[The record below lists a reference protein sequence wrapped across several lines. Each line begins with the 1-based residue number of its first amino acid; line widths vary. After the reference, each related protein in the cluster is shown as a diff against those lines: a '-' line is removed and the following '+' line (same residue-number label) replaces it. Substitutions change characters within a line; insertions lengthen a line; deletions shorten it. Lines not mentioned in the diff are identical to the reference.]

1 MEEELFDFLSQ
12 RRTAAEADTVYEC
25 TLPEVTDVHT
35 VQNGTKG
42 VQQPPVDSPFS
53 HIDFRTTSL
62 DKNYLTQIYTELLE
76 MVFYPDTVD
85 TTVQNVL
92 ECIRINIQNH
102 SSDNRNVALWKAKLV
117 IVLLYKLLPNKV
129 ILQPLHRYFF
139 LRLLVC

>member
-1 MEEELFDFLSQ
+1 
-12 RRTAAEADTVYEC
+12 
-25 TLPEVTDVHT
+25 
-35 VQNGTKG
+35 
-42 VQQPPVDSPFS
+42 
-53 HIDFRTTSL
+53 
-62 DKNYLTQIYTELLE
+62 

-117 IVLLYKLLPNKV
+117 IVLLYKLLPNKM

-139 LRLLVC
+139 YVYWYAKYFIKCIGNGYTLDQLLSVSAFAVMYNTINVTMDSNTVDHV